1 MNSPALH
8 STSSAVAS
16 GKGPAGVGRPQRES
30 RGISPRGY
38 KRIGYAHLGFE
49 HGIHDVVGD
58 YCLPA
63 KCKGDVQMVQDVIA
77 QKKPW
82 GEKLPDAL
90 WASDAPFEGVN
101 QFLRSLSGRQALG
114 DLSIRPVETSPVLQ
128 DRRGQ

>member
-1 MNSPALH
+1 VSPSREGRGQMDSAALH
-8 STSSAVAS
+8 RMSSAVAS
-16 GKGPAGVGRPQRES
+16 DKGPAGVGRPQRES

-82 GEKLPDAL
+82 GESFPMPCGRAMRLSKVSISSCGVCRDARR
-90 WASDAPFEGVN
+90 WA
-101 QFLRSLSGRQALG
+101 
-114 DLSIRPVETSPVLQ
+114 T
-128 DRRGQ
+128 